1 MAHPAEERAMHPL
14 FARGERPLLIGVVHL
29 GATPG
34 APASSGSLERVLER
48 ARADALA
55 LVDGGADAL
64 VVENYGDAPFF
75 ARSVPPET
83 VAALALALRI
93 AREIAADRPVGV
105 NVLRN

>member
-1 MAHPAEERAMHPL
+1 MHPL

-34 APASSGSLERVLER
+34 APAFSGSLERVLER
-48 ARADALA
+48 ARADARA
-55 LVDGGADAL
+55 LVEGGADAL

-83 VAALALALRI
+83 VAALASYLPARRAVRIDPLAALR
-93 AREIAADRPVGV
+93 G
-105 NVLRN
+105 